1 MRDLPD
7 GNQGWGDPDLND
19 FDFDVLQK
27 KRLAYGAKH
36 KKNGSKSRRCTLPS
50 DYLTAAQ
57 RKELNGDVKE
67 YNLNKPMS
75 WEAFKA
81 MPLDL
86 QQDYV
91 NGVQSRFGV
100 GVATMSRDLFGMS
113 TAALKQHLKRA
124 GLKSDNT
131 VKGGRSDLNIHWW
144 RWLEEDKVKL
154 DPLEEVTPCEDSP
167 VAVVPCEDSTETVE
181 DAPAPREE
189 AFRIDHLTTEFH
201 GEFDPAKFVLFLS
214 RFPMPS
220 GKVRIRMEVT
230 AE

>member
-1 MRDLPD
+1 M
-7 GNQGWGDPDLND
+7 ND
-19 FDFDVLQK
+19 FDFDAMQK
-27 KRLAYGAKH
+27 KRIAKNAFR
-36 KKNGSKSRRCTLPS
+36 KRNGSKSRRCTLPS

-67 YNLNKPMS
+67 YNLDKPMS

-86 QQDYV
+86 QQSYI

-113 TAALKQHLKRA
+113 TAALRQYLKRA

-131 VKGGRSDLNIHWW
+131 VKGGRPDLNIHWL

-167 VAVVPCEDSTETVE
+167 VAIVPCEDSPDAVVPCEDSTETVE
-181 DAPAPREE
+181 GAPAHREE
-189 AFRIDHLTTEFH
+189 EFRIDHLTTEFH
-201 GEFDPAKFVLFLS
+201 GEFDPAKFMLFLS

-220 GKVRIRMEVT
+220 GKVRIHMEVT

>member
-1 MRDLPD
+1 VT
-7 GNQGWGDPDLND
+7 D
-19 FDFDVLQK
+19 FEYDVMQK
-27 KRLAYGAKH
+27 KRLSRGAYH

-67 YNLNKPMS
+67 YNLSKPMS

-91 NGVQSRFGV
+91 NRVQSRFGV
-100 GVATMSRDLFGMS
+100 GVTTMSRDLFGLS
-113 TAALKQHLKRA
+113 GTALRQYLKRA

-131 VKGGRSDLNIHWW
+131 VKGGRPDLNIHWL
-144 RWLEEDKVKL
+144 RWLGEDKVKL

-167 VAVVPCEDSTETVE
+167 VAVVPCEDSPIAVASYEDSTETVE
-181 DAPAPREE
+181 DAPTPREE

-201 GEFDPAKFVLFLS
+201 GEFDPAKFMLFLS